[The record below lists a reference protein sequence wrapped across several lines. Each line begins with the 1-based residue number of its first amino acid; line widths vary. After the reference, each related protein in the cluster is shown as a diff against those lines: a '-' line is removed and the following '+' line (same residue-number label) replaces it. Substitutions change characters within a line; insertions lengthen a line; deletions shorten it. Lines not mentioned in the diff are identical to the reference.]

1 FVKVDDRSQPIED
14 ENIRKYYWTR
24 MDNAWSNKL
33 KTEVK
38 NDARA
43 NGVHIVE
50 NDFKIS
56 ETERQILNSVI
67 QGSSADI
74 TKKAMLMVGEDE
86 QLKQL
91 GFRLLLT
98 VHDELIGES
107 PKETAKQC
115 KERMQELMLQSTADK

>member
-1 FVKVDDRSQPIED
+1 
-14 ENIRKYYWTR
+14 
-24 MDNAWSNKL
+24 
-33 KTEVK
+33 K

-43 NGVHIVE
+43 NGDHIVE

-115 KERMQELMLQSTADK
+115 KERMQELMLQSTADKIVVPMSVDCELTDRWYGEDIEHLIA

>member
-1 FVKVDDRSQPIED
+1 GRSTKSIGEQMGVNEEQAQKIVDMLFNTFPGINEVILYFMRLVREKGYTKTIWGRKRRLPEYNLPKYDFVKVDDRSQPIED

-56 ETERQILNSVI
+56 ETE
-67 QGSSADI
+67 
-74 TKKAMLMVGEDE
+74 
-86 QLKQL
+86 
-91 GFRLLLT
+91 
-98 VHDELIGES
+98 
-107 PKETAKQC
+107 
-115 KERMQELMLQSTADK
+115 